1 MLYGPLN
8 YGPLAVMNTQLHEN
22 LHRDED
28 VPRASE
34 RSFGILFFV
43 VFAAIAAWPIMSGAD
58 IRWWAAVI
66 AMIFAALALIYPRAL
81 TLLNSAWLAFGKI
94 LHRVVSPIVL
104 GLVYVTTVV
113 PTGLYLRLTGR
124 DPLRLK
130 LDREA
135 KSYWQQRDPPG
146 PSPGSLKNQF

>member
-81 TLLNSAWLAFGKI
+81 TLLNSAWLALLPKKPGRVDPNHGDIYSAAGLRPLSIAGYFNRIIASAFRYKLTEKTTGGDWQGAKG
-94 LHRVVSPIVL
+94 LHE
-104 GLVYVTTVV
+104 GQT
-113 PTGLYLRLTGR
+113 
-124 DPLRLK
+124 
-130 LDREA
+130 
-135 KSYWQQRDPPG
+135 
-146 PSPGSLKNQF
+146 NH